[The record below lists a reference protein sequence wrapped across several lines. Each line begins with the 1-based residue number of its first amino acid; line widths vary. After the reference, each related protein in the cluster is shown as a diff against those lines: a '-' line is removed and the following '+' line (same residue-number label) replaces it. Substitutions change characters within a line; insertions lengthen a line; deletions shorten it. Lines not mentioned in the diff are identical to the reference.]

1 MKNLFLLFS
10 CIFLLISCD
19 QNNKEEEKIRYT
31 QDSEQ
36 INTFKTVL
44 QNYENGEWDEYQSH
58 FADSVELFYN
68 SRESID
74 VSAAVAM
81 HKQNNSALSSYDFV
95 DSENEFE
102 MVVTDAGETW
112 VNFWGE
118 WEGTIAENDSMI
130 VIPVHIT
137 ARFEDGKIVK
147 EYLYFNNAGMNDAL
161 RMLEE
166 SRSMQDSIE

>member
-1 MKNLFLLFS
+1 MKNLFILFS

-36 INTFKTVL
+36 INTFKNVL
-44 QNYENGEWDEYQSH
+44 QNYENGEWEEYQSH

-68 SRESID
+68 SRKGID
-74 VSAAVAM
+74 VSTAIAM

-147 EYLYFNNAGMNDAL
+147 EYLYFDNSGMNDAL

-166 SRSMQDSIE
+166 SRSIQDSIE

>member
-36 INTFKTVL
+36 INTFKNVL

-58 FADSVELFYN
+58 FADSVELYYN

>member
-1 MKNLFLLFS
+1 MKNLFILFS
-10 CIFLLISCD
+10 CIFLLISCN

-36 INTFKTVL
+36 INTFKNVL

-81 HKQNNSALSSYDFV
+81 HKQNNSALFSYDFV

-147 EYLYFNNAGMNDAL
+147 EYLYFDNSGMNDAL

-166 SRSMQDSIE
+166 SRSIQDSIE

>member
-1 MKNLFLLFS
+1 MKNLFILFS

-19 QNNKEEEKIRYT
+19 QNNKDEEKIRYT

-36 INTFKTVL
+36 INTFKNVL

-68 SRESID
+68 SREGID
-74 VSAAVAM
+74 VSTAIAM

-147 EYLYFNNAGMNDAL
+147 EYLYFNNSGMNDAL

-166 SRSMQDSIE
+166 SRSIQDSIE

>member
-1 MKNLFLLFS
+1 MKNLFILFS

-36 INTFKTVL
+36 INTFKNVL

-58 FADSVELFYN
+58 FADSVELYYN

-74 VSAAVAM
+74 VSTAVAM

-166 SRSMQDSIE
+166 KRSMQDSIE

>member
-1 MKNLFLLFS
+1 MKNLFILFS

-19 QNNKEEEKIRYT
+19 QNNKKEEKIRYT

-36 INTFKTVL
+36 INTFKNVL

-147 EYLYFNNAGMNDAL
+147 EYLYFDNAGMNDAL

>member
-1 MKNLFLLFS
+1 MKNLFILFS

-36 INTFKTVL
+36 INTFKNVL
-44 QNYENGEWDEYQSH
+44 QNYENGEWEEYQSH

-147 EYLYFNNAGMNDAL
+147 EYLYFNNSGMNDAL

-166 SRSMQDSIE
+166 TRSMQDSIE

>member
-1 MKNLFLLFS
+1 MKNLFILFS
-10 CIFLLISCD
+10 CIFLLISCN

-36 INTFKTVL
+36 INTFKNVL

-137 ARFEDGKIVK
+137 ARFQDGKIVK
-147 EYLYFNNAGMNDAL
+147 EYLYFDNAGMNDAL